1 MLNFFEQPWTL
12 IGTAVLVL
20 FAVFTFRSVLPE
32 ERRRWQ
38 WLLPLGV
45 AALALGLDYI
55 VKTDREKINSL
66 IHTVMQAVEQESCAL
81 IDATIAD
88 DYRDSFHSTKAE
100 LMRHCRQKLS
110 RPLIAKNSI
119 RGMTPPAITPP
130 TATVTLFTTTH
141 FEKDSYVARDYY
153 TPLAQFK
160 VELHFRKQPDKS
172 WLITRINPL
181 EANKQPIKWRQI

>member
-66 IHTVMQAVEQESCAL
+66 IDTVMQAVEQENCDV

-100 LMRHCRQKLS
+100 LMRHCRRTLS

-141 FEKDSYVARDYY
+141 FEKDSYVTRDYY

-172 WLITRINPL
+172 WLISRINPL